1 MSMDEHR
8 AAHGGGHFPDSPGH
22 EERDVTFRPIV
33 WAGAGAVVVVALVFV
48 LVRWTFVADLAHDA
62 AQSPP
67 ANPLTAS
74 YGRQLPPEPRLQTH
88 PIRDLRDLRAAEDA
102 ILTSYGWVDR
112 KTGIV
117 RIPIA
122 RAMEL
127 LAERGLPTAPAT
139 GAHQ

>member
-8 AAHGGGHFPDSPGH
+8 AVQSGGNPADSPGH

-33 WAGAGAVVVVALVFV
+33 WAGAGMAVVLVLVFA

-67 ANPLTAS
+67 ANPLTVT

-88 PIRDLRDLRAAEDA
+88 PIRDLRELRAAEDA
-102 ILTSYGWVDR
+102 VLNSYGWVDR
-112 KTGIV
+112 KAGIV

-127 LAERGLPTAPAT
+127 LAKRGVTAVPET
-139 GAHQ
+139 GGHQ

>member
-1 MSMDEHR
+1 MSMDEHS
-8 AAHGGGHFPDSPGH
+8 AAPGGGHAADSPGH
-22 EERDVTFRPIV
+22 EERDVTLRPIV
-33 WAGAGAVVVVALVFV
+33 WAGAGMAVVVALVFV
-48 LVRWTFVADLAHDA
+48 LVRWTFVSDLAHDA

-67 ANPLTAS
+67 ANPLTRS

-102 ILTSYGWVDR
+102 VLTSYGWVDR
-112 KTGIV
+112 KAGIV

-127 LAERGLPTAPAT
+127 LATRGIAAAPAT
-139 GAHQ
+139 GDHQ

>member
-1 MSMDEHR
+1 MRMDEHR
-8 AAHGGGHFPDSPGH
+8 AAQRGENPAGVAGH

-33 WAGAGAVVVVALVFV
+33 WAGVGMAVVVALVFA
-48 LVRWTFVADLAHDA
+48 LVRWTFVSDLAHDA

-67 ANPLTAS
+67 ANPLTSS

-88 PIRDLRDLRAAEDA
+88 PIRDLRDLRTAEDA
-102 ILTSYGWVDR
+102 VLNSYGWVDR
-112 KTGIV
+112 RAGIV

-127 LAERGLPTAPAT
+127 LAQRGVATAPAT
-139 GAHQ
+139 GERQ